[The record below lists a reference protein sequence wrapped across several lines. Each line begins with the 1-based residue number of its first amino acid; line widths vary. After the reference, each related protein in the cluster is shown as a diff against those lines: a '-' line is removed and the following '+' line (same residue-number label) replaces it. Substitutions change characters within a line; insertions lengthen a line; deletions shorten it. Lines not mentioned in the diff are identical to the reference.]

1 MVCSTRSFRLRAAVL
16 AGVLG
21 LFAGAGAA
29 QAQPAPAASLRQACR
44 SDYRSF
50 CAGTRPGGGR
60 ILACLQKN
68 AANLSPA
75 CQQALAAAR
84 PNPG

>member
-1 MVCSTRSFRLRAAVL
+1 MICSTRSFRAAAL
-16 AGVLG
+16 AGLVALT
-21 LFAGAGAA
+21 AGTGAA
-29 QAQPAPAASLRQACR
+29 QARQPPATSLRHACR
-44 SDYRSF
+44 GDYQSF

-68 AANLSPA
+68 AAALSPA

-84 PNPG
+84 PNPT

>member
-1 MVCSTRSFRLRAAVL
+1 MIGSTRSLRAAAL
-16 AGVLG
+16 AGLATLAAGLG
-21 LFAGAGAA
+21 IA
-29 QAQPAPAASLRQACR
+29 QAQQQPAASLRQACR
-44 SDYRSF
+44 SDYHSF

-68 AANLSPA
+68 AASLSPA

-84 PNPG
+84 PNPK